1 MNNKKMIRFAV
12 NFNRTIV
19 YELYVLI
26 DADIAIVECAAG
38 KGEVSFDQCTAQ
50 IGVDKFPLH

>member
-1 MNNKKMIRFAV
+1 MIRFAV

-26 DADIAIVECAAG
+26 DADIAIVECAEG